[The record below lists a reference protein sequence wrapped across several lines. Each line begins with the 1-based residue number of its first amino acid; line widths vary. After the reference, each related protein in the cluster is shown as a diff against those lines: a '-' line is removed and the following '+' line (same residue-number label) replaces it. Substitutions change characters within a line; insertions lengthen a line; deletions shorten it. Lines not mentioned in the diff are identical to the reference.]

1 MHCRNHSFYWSRWL
15 DEKHESNVKALPNHF
30 VYLSFHTLF
39 IKAFIAHEANARS
52 WFCYSNDECNILHL
66 LQRNICC
73 LPSDDL
79 NHMINL
85 ACLNGNVLF
94 LLLVQ
99 TICKQGLTYNCYFL
113 GLALFEASPYVSR
126 PVCQSVPPSVR
137 PSVPK
142 VLILPDIGFFWFFAT
157 S

>member
-1 MHCRNHSFYWSRWL
+1 MHCRNHSFYWSRWM

-79 NHMINL
+79 KQIISL
-85 ACLNGNVLF
+85 ACLYGNVF
-94 LLLVQ
+94 VCRNSMQ
-99 TICKQGLTYNCYFL
+99 TGSQFFWI
-113 GLALFEASPYVSR
+113 
-126 PVCQSVPPSVR
+126 SVHSF
-137 PSVPK
+137 
-142 VLILPDIGFFWFFAT
+142 LILQVNTLCQYFHNVLLQFFGLLKKSYF
-157 S
+157 